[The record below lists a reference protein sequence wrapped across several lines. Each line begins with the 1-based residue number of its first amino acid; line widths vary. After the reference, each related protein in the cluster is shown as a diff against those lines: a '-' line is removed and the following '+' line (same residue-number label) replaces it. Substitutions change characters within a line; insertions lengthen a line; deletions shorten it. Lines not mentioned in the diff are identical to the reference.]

1 VLVDLYDAASTQQR
15 NALASEAYGREFV
28 LLGEGGAGVNT
39 NGSAPL
45 SHVRVLLEGSDA
57 SKRRA
62 VVASLQRALEPVLEK
77 GLLHPPLTHRLLREY
92 LEVAPGS
99 LIAEAVDTLAATGG
113 NALKMVH
120 TADGAAAC
128 CAAFAY
134 GTAKDRKRLVKGM
147 KGYVAQTASNE
158 HAHAVVSTALTVTD
172 DTALTGK
179 VIVGELKVRFIEIF
193 VVFSSVFFFVFARRG
208 GRASAAATTT
218 TTMSSMRR
226 IYCRR
231 AD

>member
-1 VLVDLYDAASTQQR
+1 MRHPHGADVLLDLYDAATPAQR

-28 LLGEGGAGVNT
+28 LLGETGASGDT
-39 NGSAPL
+39 ASL
-45 SHVRVLLEGSDA
+45 SHVRVLLDRSDA

-62 VVASLQRALEPVLEK
+62 VVAAMQRALEPVLEK

-99 LIAEAVDTLAATGG
+99 LVAEAVDTLAATGG

-128 CAAFAY
+128 CAAFCY
-134 GTAKDRKRLVKGM
+134 GTARDRKRLIKGM

-158 HAHAVVSTALTVTD
+158 HAHAVVSAALTVTD

-179 VIVGELKVRFIEIF
+179 VIMGELKVRRRERWAGCDC
-193 VVFSSVFFFVFARRG
+193 SVAPPR
-208 GRASAAATTT
+208 STTT
-218 TTMSSMRR
+218 TTT
-226 IYCRR
+226 ITHPR
-231 AD
+231 AAL